1 MVLSWWRL
9 IRRESFHGEA
19 SPGAVLQAMSLV
31 WRQKEDPHKQ
41 NGRTKVMKEEKLQT
55 ERKNKEKAEED
66 GGWWEACQR
75 RSFVVGQK
83 PPRDY

>member
-1 MVLSWWRL
+1 MVKHRL
-9 IRRESFHGEA
+9 EPFYRHVAGVEA
-19 SPGAVLQAMSLV
+19 ERGSTQTE
-31 WRQKEDPHKQ
+31 WQ
-41 NGRTKVMKEEKLQT
+41 TKVMKEEKLQT